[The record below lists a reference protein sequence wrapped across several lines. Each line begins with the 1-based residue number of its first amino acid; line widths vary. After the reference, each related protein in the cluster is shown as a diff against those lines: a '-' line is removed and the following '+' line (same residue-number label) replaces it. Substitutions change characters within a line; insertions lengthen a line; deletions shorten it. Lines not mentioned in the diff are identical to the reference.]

1 MPKQLVL
8 LGDSIFD
15 NKSYLE
21 PGERDV
27 VAHLRAKLLPADWS
41 VELWAAD
48 GSTAADVLAQLDRG
62 RLEPPTVFVLSAGGN
77 DALGYVELLSDP
89 ATESLADA
97 LLRLYGIREGF
108 RESYAATLDRILD
121 LGQPL
126 TVCTIYNPRFTED
139 NMQQAAEAG
148 LSIFNDVIVHEAFRR
163 DLGVIDLRDICVD
176 DIDYANEIEPS
187 ELGGEAIAEAIVSAV
202 TGLSPRQ

>member
-15 NKSYLE
+15 NKAYLQ

-41 VELWAAD
+41 VELWAVD
-48 GSTAADVLAQLDRG
+48 GSAAADVSAQLDRG
-62 RLEPPTVFVLSAGGN
+62 RLEPPAVFFLSAGGN
-77 DALGYVELLSDP
+77 DALGYADLLSDP
-89 ATESLADA
+89 ATESLADV
-97 LLRLYGIREGF
+97 LLRLYGIRESF
-108 RESYAATLDRILD
+108 RESYATTLDRILD

-139 NMQQAAEAG
+139 DMQQAAEAA
-148 LSIFNDVIVHEAFRR
+148 LSIFNDVIIHEAFRR
-163 DLGVIDLRDICVD
+163 DLAVIDLRDVCID
-176 DIDYANEIEPS
+176 DVHFANEIEPS
-187 ELGGEAIAEAIVSAV
+187 ELGGEAIAEAIIVAADA
-202 TGLSPRQ
+202 L

>member
-1 MPKQLVL
+1 MPRQLVL

-15 NKSYLE
+15 NKPYLQ

-27 VAHLRAKLLPADWS
+27 VAHLRAKLMPADWS

-48 GSTAADVLAQLDRG
+48 GSKAADVLAQIDRG
-62 RLEPPTVFVLSAGGN
+62 RLEPPAVFFLSAGGN
-77 DALGYVELLSDP
+77 DALGYADLLSDP
-89 ATESLADA
+89 AAESLAEM
-97 LLRLYGIREGF
+97 LRRLYDIREAF

-121 LGQPL
+121 LGQPV

-139 NMQQAAEAG
+139 YMQQAAEAA

-163 DLGVIDLRDICVD
+163 DLGVIDLRDVCVD
-176 DIDYANEIEPS
+176 DVHFANEIEPS
-187 ELGGEAIAEAIVSAV
+187 ELGGEAIAEAIIEAV
-202 TGLSPRQ
+202 TRLNPK